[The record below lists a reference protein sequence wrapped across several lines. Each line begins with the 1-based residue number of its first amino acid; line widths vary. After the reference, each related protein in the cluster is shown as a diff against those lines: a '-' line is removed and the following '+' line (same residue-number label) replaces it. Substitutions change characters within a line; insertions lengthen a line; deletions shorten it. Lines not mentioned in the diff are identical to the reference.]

1 MSTATSDYNQ
11 GGQPLQVAVPV
22 DRQYVDLS
30 LGLNIH
36 PVKKDLTP
44 LTDIDAVKNSVRN
57 IVLTNFG
64 DRPFHPEIGG
74 QVTSYLFEHINEL
87 TALTLKEEILKVIA
101 QFEPRVNRVR
111 VNVTAP
117 PDDNRVVVTI
127 LFNII
132 SIADDVQVEFYL
144 ERIR

>member
-57 IVLTNFG
+57 LILTNRG
-64 DRPFHPEIGG
+64 ERPFQPNVGSNIFA
-74 QVTSYLFEHINEL
+74 SLFENANPYTMESIRNRVKDMI
-87 TALTLKEEILKVIA
+87 TSS
-101 QFEPRVNRVR
+101 EPRVNSVR
-111 VNVTAP
+111 CQLQFNEAE
-117 PDDNRVVVTI
+117 NECRVTI
-127 LFNII
+127 HFNITGV
-132 SIADDVQVEFYL
+132 SNNESVDFYL
-144 ERIR
+144 ERLR